1 MKKKI
6 RLIWQLYPSYLIII
20 ILSLSAVG
28 WYAATSLKSLY
39 VDQTI
44 TYLQNQGHLLE
55 HEISQY
61 LSPLNSASIDR
72 ICKSIG
78 DNASIRI
85 TVLLPEG
92 TVVGDSKLS
101 PSGMDNNSDRPE
113 IVQASAGKKGISF
126 RSDRD
131 SQHHNMIYVA
141 IPVKKKLQT
150 IGIIRTSIPLTFIE
164 KSLHALELK
173 IFIGGLVIT
182 ILASILCL
190 YISRRI
196 SLPIEEMK
204 QGAEQMSKGD
214 FTFKLHTQT
223 TKEFAGLADAMNQM
237 AVHLEDRIMT
247 VTRQQN
253 EIEAILTSMLEG
265 VIAVDNEEKIL
276 KINQS
281 AIKMLS
287 HSKQADYYIGRHI
300 QERIR
305 NADVHEFVSITL
317 QEGEI
322 QCGDI
327 HLYGKT
333 IINTTCTPLCDVS
346 KKTIGALLVLN
357 DVTQLRHLENVRSD
371 FVANVSHEIRT
382 PLTSIKGFVETLLS
396 GAYHNPDECERF
408 LKIIDKHVRR
418 LTSVIE
424 DLLQLAKIEQNGT
437 LKALEKND
445 CNIKEV
451 ILSAI
456 QICQIEADKKQIKIC
471 LNCNDQ
477 LRFRVNSPLIEHAI
491 VNLLDNAIKYSYGN
505 SFVEIDVNSSKRL
518 LTIRI
523 KDYGPGIAKEHL
535 ARLFER
541 FYRVDKA
548 RSRKLGGTGLGLSIV
563 KHIVQAHG
571 GTIKV
576 ESCLS
581 KGSTFILEIME
592 TSNP

>member
-6 RLIWQLYPSYLIII
+6 RLIWHLYPSYLVII
-20 ILSLSAVG
+20 ILSLVAVG
-28 WYAATSLKSLY
+28 WYTVTSLKSFY
-39 VDQTI
+39 VDQAI

-55 HEISQY
+55 HEISPY
-61 LSPLNSASIDR
+61 LSPLDSASIDR

-78 DNASIRI
+78 DDTSIRI

-92 TVVGDSKLS
+92 AVIGDTKLS
-101 PSGMDNNSDRPE
+101 PAEMDNNSDRPE
-113 IVQASAGKKGISF
+113 ILQASAGKKGISF

-131 SQHHNMIYVA
+131 SQNYNMIYVA
-141 IPVKKKLQT
+141 IPVKNQTKT
-150 IGIIRTSIPLTFIE
+150 IGIIRTSIPLNFIE
-164 KSLHALELK
+164 KNLHALEFK
-173 IFIGGLVIT
+173 IFFGGLVIA

-196 SLPIEEMK
+196 SRPIEEMK
-204 QGAEQMSKGD
+204 QVAEQMSKGD
-214 FTFKLHTQT
+214 FSFKLHTQT
-223 TKEFAGLADAMNQM
+223 TKEFAGLAETMNQM

-265 VIAVDNEEKIL
+265 VIAVDNEEKIF

-287 HSKQADYYIGRHI
+287 HSKHADYYIGKHI

-305 NADVHEFVSITL
+305 NADVHEYVSITL
-317 QEGEI
+317 QENQI
-322 QCGDI
+322 QRGDI
-327 HLYGKT
+327 HLHGK
-333 IINTTCTPLCDVS
+333 IINISCTPLCDVS
-346 KKTIGALLVLN
+346 KKTIGVLLVLN

-396 GAYHNPDECERF
+396 GAYQNLDESERF
-408 LKIIDKHVRR
+408 LNIIDKHVRR

-437 LKALEKND
+437 LKSLERDD
-445 CNIKEV
+445 CKIKEI

-456 QICQIEADKKQIKIC
+456 QICQLEADKKQIKIC
-471 LNCNDQ
+471 LNCDDQ
-477 LRFRVNSPLIEHAI
+477 LSFRVNSPLIEHAV

-505 SFVEIDVNSSKRL
+505 SFVEIDVNSSTSL
-518 LTIRI
+518 LIIRI
-523 KDYGPGIAKEHL
+523 KDFGPGIAKEHL
-535 ARLFER
+535 PRLFER

-548 RSRKLGGTGLGLSIV
+548 RSRKMGGTGLGLSIV

-576 ESCLS
+576 ESCLA
-581 KGSTFILEIME
+581 KGSTFIMEIL
-592 TSNP
+592 SV